1 MATIAVESEKEKYD
15 VLEVIGRGAF
25 GVIRKV
31 RRKSDGHVLCRK
43 EINYL
48 KMSAK
53 EREQLYAEFSILSTL
68 KHPNIVGYFHRE
80 HLKNSQDLYI
90 YMEYCGGGDLGTV
103 IKNLKATGE
112 YATEEFVWR
121 IFAQIVAALY
131 RCHYGIEPP
140 SPGSDLSRQKDPR
153 AGLKTKSQSVMILHR
168 DLKPENIFLGEDQS
182 VKLGDF
188 GLSKLMQSH
197 DFASTYVG
205 TPFYMSPEICQAETY
220 NMRSDIWS
228 LGCIM
233 YELCT
238 KEPPFNAKTHI
249 QLAQNI
255 RKGVYKEL
263 PSMYSKELQNVIAS
277 CLKVNPKFRP
287 DAASLLTVP
296 YVWIARKGLEMVE
309 TGKALKTREELAM
322 QKLQQAEERLASLD
336 REREAMRQKI
346 EDTLRRE
353 WEVKARLEIDHQIEL
368 GLDRLQKKFDKEVNE
383 KAREIA
389 RTMPRSTEQRAL
401 QDLQNP
407 PSSGNKENIAPPSS
421 MSASGEEDFPSTT
434 DLTDLSSLSLESPR
448 TSTDKPPGA
457 RKSTKTPFSR
467 SKTTLDSPADIQMA
481 EPSPMS
487 ISSLALSPRRNAA
500 AQAAATA
507 ASKNI
512 FTEAA
517 RQKATDRWEPTLAYD
532 SDDDD
537 DIPELPSPTRP
548 KVHARDPFKAP
559 ARPGIMRQATTATMQ
574 KLTTQPTLFPTA
586 TAAKA
591 ATGSSI
597 PRTVTEPDGRPL
609 GLPRSPSNSN
619 RRLSKLPSFN
629 NLAAGDSGS
638 PTRKPPSQLPSKIGA
653 LPSKQAKEGGEEMV
667 KAVLARNMNVGTG
680 RTLVELAQARA
691 GGRPLSVDMGKG
703 FRNGVDRER
712 MERELPPVPIWDPE
726 RDEMPSPFL
735 SRTKRM

>member
-1 MATIAVESEKEKYD
+1 MLT
-15 VLEVIGRGAF
+15 
-25 GVIRKV
+25 
-31 RRKSDGHVLCRK
+31 
-43 EINYL
+43 
-48 KMSAK
+48 
-53 EREQLYAEFSILSTL
+53 
-68 KHPNIVGYFHRE
+68 
-80 HLKNSQDLYI
+80 
-90 YMEYCGGGDLGTV
+90 
-103 IKNLKATGE
+103 
-112 YATEEFVWR
+112 FV
-121 IFAQIVAALY
+121 V
-131 RCHYGIEPP
+131 
-140 SPGSDLSRQKDPR
+140 
-153 AGLKTKSQSVMILHR
+153 
-168 DLKPENIFLGEDQS
+168 FLGDDQS

-188 GLSKLMQSH
+188 GLSKLMQWH

-309 TGKALKTREELAM
+309 TGKALRNREDLAM
-322 QKLQQAEERLASLD
+322 HKLKQAEDRLASLD
-336 REREAMRQKI
+336 RERETMWQQI

-353 WEVKARLEIDHQIEL
+353 WEVKARLEIDRQVEL
-368 GLDRLQKKFDKEVNE
+368 GLDRLQKKFEKEVNE
-383 KAREIA
+383 KARAIA
-389 RTMPRSTEQRAL
+389 RTMCPTTEQRAL
-401 QDLQNP
+401 RDLRNP
-407 PSSGNKENIAPPSS
+407 PPSPEKENVVPQYST
-421 MSASGEEDFPSTT
+421 SASGEEDFPSTT
-434 DLTDLSSLSLESPR
+434 DLSDLSALSLESPS
-448 TSTDKPPGA
+448 TSTDKPPA
-457 RKSTKTPFSR
+457 FRKSNKTPFSR
-467 SKTTLDSPADIQMA
+467 SKTTLDSPADVQMA

-507 ASKNI
+507 ASKNV

-517 RQKATDRWEPTLAYD
+517 RKRATDKWEPTLAYD
-532 SDDDD
+532 SDSDDD
-537 DIPELPSPTRP
+537 TPELPSPTRP
-548 KVHARDPFKAP
+548 RLHARDPFKVP
-559 ARPGIMRQATTATMQ
+559 TRPGLTRQATTATMQ
-574 KLTTQPTLFPTA
+574 KLTTQPTLFPTITNP
-586 TAAKA
+586 TAVKA
-591 ATGSSI
+591 ATGSGI
-597 PRTVTEPDGRPL
+597 PRTATEPDLRPSAL
-609 GLPRSPSNSN
+609 ARSPSN
-619 RRLSKLPSFN
+619 RRMSKLPSFT
-629 NLAAGDSGS
+629 NLAGDGGS

-653 LPSKQAKEGGEEMV
+653 VSGKQAKEGGEEMV
-667 KAVLARNMNVGTG
+667 KAVLARNINVGTG

-691 GGRPLSVDMGKG
+691 GGRPLSMDMGKG
-703 FRNGVDRER
+703 VKVAVER

-735 SRTKRM
+735 SRTKRT

>member
-1 MATIAVESEKEKYD
+1 MQLTDRTHA
-15 VLEVIGRGAF
+15 GQ
-25 GVIRKV
+25 
-31 RRKSDGHVLCRK
+31 VLCRK

-90 YMEYCGGGDLGTV
+90 YMEYCGGGDLGTI
-103 IKNLKATGE
+103 IKNLKHTGE
-112 YATEEFVWR
+112 YAKEEFVWR
-121 IFAQIVAALY
+121 IFAQIVAGLY

-140 SPGSDLSRQKDPR
+140 NPGSDLSRQKDPGV
-153 AGLKTKSQSVMILHR
+153 GLKTKTQSVMILHR
-168 DLKPENIFLGEDQS
+168 DLKPENSEDSGTISWRILTFLVFLGDDQS

-255 RKGVYKEL
+255 RKGVFKEL
-263 PSMYSKELQNVIAS
+263 PSMYSKELQNVIS
-277 CLKVNPKFRP
+277 NCLKVNPKFRP
-287 DAASLLTVP
+287 DTASLLTVP
-296 YVWIARKGLEMVE
+296 HVWVARKGLEMVE
-309 TGKALKTREELAM
+309 TGKILKSREELAI
-322 QKLQQAEERLASLD
+322 QKLKQAEDRLASLD
-336 REREAMRQKI
+336 RERETMRQQI
-346 EDTLRRE
+346 EDTIRRE
-353 WEVKARLEIDHQIEL
+353 WEVKARLEIDRQIQL

-383 KAREIA
+383 KAQAIA
-389 RTMPRSTEQRAL
+389 RAMTRTTEQRAL
-401 QDLQNP
+401 RDLPNP
-407 PSSGNKENIAPPSS
+407 PSSTDKENVVPQSS
-421 MSASGEEDFPSTT
+421 ISASGEEDFPSTT
-434 DLTDLSSLSLESPR
+434 DLTDLSALSLESPS
-448 TSTDKPPGA
+448 TSTDKRPA
-457 RKSTKTPFSR
+457 TRKSTKTPFSR
-467 SKTTLDSPADIQMA
+467 SKTAFDSPADVQMA

-517 RQKATDRWEPTLAYD
+517 GQKATDKWEPTLAYD

-548 KVHARDPFKAP
+548 KVHARDPFKIP
-559 ARPGIMRQATTATMQ
+559 ARPGLTRQATTATMQ
-574 KLTTQPTLFPTA
+574 KLTTQPTLFPSMA
-586 TAAKA
+586 NTAAAVKVP
-591 ATGSSI
+591 TGSGI
-597 PRTVTEPDGRPL
+597 PRTVTEPNMRPSAL
-609 GLPRSPSNSN
+609 ARSPSN
-619 RRLSKLPSFN
+619 RRLSKLPSST
-629 NLAAGDSGS
+629 NLAGDGGS
-638 PTRKPPSQLPSKIGA
+638 PTRKPPSQLPSKIVA
-653 LPSKQAKEGGEEMV
+653 LPGKQAKEGGDEMI
-667 KAVLARNMNVGTG
+667 KAVTTRNMNVGTG

-691 GGRPLSVDMGKG
+691 GGRPLSMDMGKG
-703 FRNGVDRER
+703 VKIAVER

-735 SRTKRM
+735 SRTRRV